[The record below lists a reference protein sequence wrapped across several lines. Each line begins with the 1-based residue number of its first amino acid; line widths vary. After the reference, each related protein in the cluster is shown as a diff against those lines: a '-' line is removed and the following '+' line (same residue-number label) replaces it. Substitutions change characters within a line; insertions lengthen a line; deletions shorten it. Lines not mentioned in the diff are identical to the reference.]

1 MSGDEGHLFG
11 LHIITIINFLLAINL
26 GMLFRMLNLW
36 KLESGILFQD
46 EITSQTMTLYKNGVE
61 VDQATG
67 IEGPAESSKTYIGK
81 YASGS
86 YWIGAIDEAGI
97 WDRALSSMEIEQLY
111 NMGNGIIARKANTE
125 DQDLVLEAKGYWKI
139 NELESS

>member
-1 MSGDEGHLFG
+1 M
-11 LHIITIINFLLAINL
+11 
-26 GMLFRMLNLW
+26 
-36 KLESGILFQD
+36 
-46 EITSQTMTLYKNGVE
+46 
-61 VDQATG
+61 TG
-67 IEGPAESSKTYIGK
+67 IEGPAESSKTYLGK

-125 DQDLVLEAKGYWKI
+125 DQDLVLEAKGYWYDNGSCYWKWAKNWDLSMAQVGAPAMVVVVPI
-139 NELESS
+139 QMHATMMR